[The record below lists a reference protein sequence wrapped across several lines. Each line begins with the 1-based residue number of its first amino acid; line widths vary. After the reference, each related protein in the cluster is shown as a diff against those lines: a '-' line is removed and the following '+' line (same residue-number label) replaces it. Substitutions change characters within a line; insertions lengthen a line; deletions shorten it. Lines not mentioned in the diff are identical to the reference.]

1 MDAMEEIRQ
10 TFFEECAE
18 QLAELEAGLLAIEN
32 GEADSDT
39 VNAVFRAVH
48 SIKGGAGAFC
58 LDELVAFAHI
68 FETTLD
74 ELRSN
79 RLDAS
84 ETVLKVMLRSA
95 DALADLVS
103 AARDGG
109 STDKEKNEALAG
121 ELRALVAL
129 AKGEEPPAAG
139 APPSTSTS
147 VEYDDGMGDFDF
159 TPVAVDLS
167 ELMGDMPGNR
177 FRILFRPHDRL
188 YAKAN
193 EASRVIRDLLE
204 LGVGTVHCD
213 SSEVPLLP
221 HLDPEGAYL
230 NFTIE
235 LETEHSEEK
244 VREVFEF
251 VEFDCELV
259 IEEMDGPI
267 VRQELDLDGI
277 DPEIAALLSRVSGND
292 DFNFGDDAFG
302 ALEGSDESGEAE
314 APEEPSD
321 DLAALLRTAAEAES
335 VSDIMAAV
343 AEREPKEPTEAPAAS
358 VKAEPAEAK
367 AQEAAKPAKAEAEKA
382 VSNAPSPGQTIRV
395 DLERVDRLI
404 DLVGELVIH
413 QVMLSQRAYQ
423 AGLARASE
431 VAVGFDE
438 LEQLTREIQDS
449 VMAIR
454 AQPVKSVFQRLPR
467 LVREVADISG
477 KSVKLVTEGEWTE
490 VDKTVIERL
499 ADPLTHMIRNA
510 IDHGL
515 EKPED
520 RLAAGKAEE
529 GTVKVAA
536 MHRSG
541 RIVIEISDDGAGI
554 NRKKVKE
561 IAGNK
566 GLIPPDAN
574 LSDDEIDNLIFLP
587 GFSTATQISQLSGR
601 GVGMDVVK
609 RSIQAL
615 GGRVSITSKPGKG
628 STFTMSL
635 PLTLAVLDG
644 MIVSVGEQTV
654 VVPLTAIIETLQPKK
669 DEVKGF
675 GGDSRLIQVRDAFL
689 PLVDVGREL
698 GYSWEPASAT
708 EGVAI
713 LVEAENGSR
722 SALLVDAIQG
732 QRQVVIKSL
741 EANYGRVPGIAAAT
755 ILGDG
760 RVALILDVDAV
771 VATSRVDQSSF
782 FTGMQQAAE

>member
-1 MDAMEEIRQ
+1 MDAMAEIRQ

-58 LDELVAFAHI
+58 LDDLVHFAHV

-74 ELRSN
+74 EMRSG
-79 RLDAS
+79 RLDS
-84 ETVLKVMLRSA
+84 SDHVVKIMLRSA
-95 DALADLVS
+95 DALADLVTV
-103 AARDGG
+103 ARDGG
-109 STDKEKNEALAG
+109 TADAERNGALINELKG
-121 ELRALVAL
+121 LVAL
-129 AKGEEPPAAG
+129 AKGEEPPAPSAG
-139 APPSTSTS
+139 AAASAPASDGP
-147 VEYDDGMGDFDF
+147 VYDDGMGDIDF

-167 ELMGDMPGNR
+167 DLMGIGGDNR
-177 FRILFRPHDRL
+177 FKIVFKPSPRM

-193 EASRVIRDLLE
+193 EANRVLRDVYA
-204 LGVGTVHCD
+204 LGEAKVVCD
-213 SSEVPLLP
+213 MSDVPLLTAI
-221 HLDPEGAYL
+221 DPEGAYL
-230 NFTIE
+230 TFNIE
-235 LETEHSEEK
+235 LSTAESEDK

-251 VEFDCELV
+251 VEFDSELSV
-259 IEEMDGPI
+259 EVMEDEDGDDDSDDPDIADILARIKATPDDDGPEE
-267 VRQELDLDGI
+267 VKEAVVEAK
-277 DPEIAALLSRVSGND
+277 PATPAKV
-292 DFNFGDDAFG
+292 
-302 ALEGSDESGEAE
+302 AE
-314 APEEPSD
+314 AP
-321 DLAALLRTAAEAES
+321 
-335 VSDIMAAV
+335 
-343 AEREPKEPTEAPAAS
+343 APAR
-358 VKAEPAEAK
+358 PAAPS
-367 AQEAAKPAKAEAEKA
+367 EAAKADAGGDAKGGAAA
-382 VSNAPSPGQTIRV
+382 GGGAAQTIRV

-423 AGLARASE
+423 AGLARASD

-477 KSVKLVTEGEWTE
+477 KQVKLVTEGEWTE

-515 EKPED
+515 ERPEERLEAGKPE
-520 RLAAGKAEE
+520 E
-529 GTVKVAA
+529 GVVRVAA

-554 NRKKVKE
+554 NRKRVKE
-561 IAGNK
+561 IAIKK
-566 GLIPPDAN
+566 GLVPPEAN
-574 LSDDEIDNLIFLP
+574 LSDEEIDNLIFLP
-587 GFSTATQISQLSGR
+587 GFSTAEKISSLSGR

-615 GGRVSITSKPGKG
+615 GGRVSIVSRPGKG

-644 MIVSVGEQTV
+644 MIVSVGDQTV
-654 VVPLTAIIETLQPKK
+654 VVPLTAIIETLQPKAS
-669 DEVKGF
+669 EVKSF
-675 GGDSRLIQVRDAFL
+675 GGDARLVQVRDNFL
-689 PLVDVGREL
+689 PLVDVAREL
-698 GYSWEPASAT
+698 GYSYELASAT
-708 EGVAI
+708 GGVAI
-713 LVEAENGSR
+713 LVEAENGAR

-771 VATSRVDQSSF
+771 VATSRPEGNFFNSS
-782 FTGMQQAAE
+782 MQHAAE

>member
-1 MDAMEEIRQ
+1 MDAMAEIRA

-18 QLAELEAGLLAIEN
+18 QLADLEAGLLAIEN

-48 SIKGGAGAFC
+48 SIKGGAGAFS
-58 LDELVAFAHI
+58 LDDLVHFAHV

-74 ELRSN
+74 EMRSG
-79 RLDAS
+79 RLDSS
-84 ETVLKVMLRSA
+84 EKVLKIMLRSA
-95 DALADLVS
+95 DALADLVTV
-103 AARDGG
+103 ARDGG
-109 STDKEKNEALAG
+109 SADAERNAG
-121 ELRALVAL
+121 LIDELKGLVAL
-129 AKGEEPPAAG
+129 AKGEEPPAPKAAG
-139 APPSTSTS
+139 ASAPSDGP
-147 VEYDDGMGDFDF
+147 VYDDGMGDLDF
-159 TPVAVDLS
+159 TPVAVDLGD
-167 ELMGDMPGNR
+167 LMGIGGDNR
-177 FRILFRPHDRL
+177 FRIVFKPSPRM

-193 EASRVIRDLLE
+193 EANRVLRDVYT
-204 LGVGTVHCD
+204 LGEAKVACNI
-213 SSEVPLLP
+213 SEVPLLP
-221 HLDPEGAYL
+221 AIDPEGAYL
-230 NFTIE
+230 TFTIE
-235 LETEHSEEK
+235 LSTAESEEK

-251 VEFDCELV
+251 VEFDCDLT
-259 IEEMDGPI
+259 IEAVHDAPDGEIDADDPDIADILARIRATPDDEPLETPAKDEEEPKDAPEM
-267 VRQELDLDGI
+267 RE
-277 DPEIAALLSRVSGND
+277 
-292 DFNFGDDAFG
+292 
-302 ALEGSDESGEAE
+302 
-314 APEEPSD
+314 PEEPK
-321 DLAALLRTAAEAES
+321 ATAA
-335 VSDIMAAV
+335 
-343 AEREPKEPTEAPAAS
+343 APAART
-358 VKAEPAEAK
+358 PAPAPAAPAAAAK
-367 AQEAAKPAKAEAEKA
+367 ADAGGDGKGGAGGGAA
-382 VSNAPSPGQTIRV
+382 QTIRV

-423 AGLARASE
+423 AGLARASD

-477 KSVKLVTEGEWTE
+477 KQVRLITEGEWTE

-515 EKPED
+515 EKPAD

-529 GTVKVAA
+529 GVVRVAA

-554 NRKKVKE
+554 NRKRVKE
-561 IAGNK
+561 IAIKK
-566 GLIPPDAN
+566 GLIPAEAN
-574 LSDDEIDNLIFLP
+574 LSDEEIDNLIFLP
-587 GFSTATQISQLSGR
+587 GFSTAEKISSLSGR

-615 GGRVSITSKPGKG
+615 GGRVSIASKPGRG

-644 MIVSVGEQTV
+644 MIVSVGDQTV
-654 VVPLTAIIETLQPKK
+654 VVPLTAIIETLQPKAS
-669 DEVKGF
+669 EVKSF
-675 GGDSRLIQVRDAFL
+675 GGDARLVQVRDTFM
-689 PLVDVGREL
+689 PLVDVAREL
-698 GYSWEPASAT
+698 GYSYELANAT
-708 EGVAI
+708 GGVAI
-713 LVEAENGSR
+713 LVEAENGAR

-771 VATSRVDQSSF
+771 VATSRVEGNF
-782 FTGMQQAAE
+782 FNSGMQHAAE